1 MNKKILIIED
11 TDSLRTSIAEVLQL
25 EGFEVIQTA
34 DGFEGVNLAI
44 EHLPDLILCDILMPG
59 ISGYDVLERI
69 KQHPPL
75 ATVPLVFIT
84 ALSDR
89 TNVRKG
95 MDMGADDYLV
105 KPFTIEELLSAVNS
119 RIKVRQSIEKF
130 FTDRL
135 DQIEMEMR
143 EHIETIS
150 SQNAIQNSTIRAMSQ
165 SNEGMKTELK
175 EYRAQMM
182 NEALRAIETNS
193 SLQHLAKVLSEEI
206 DREGIDKDQRA
217 VLINLR
223 NKILRGNA
231 ALNNWSAFQ
240 LQFNM
245 IYPEFINKVLKKFP
259 HLTQQNLFMISAMY
273 INLNTEQ
280 LSLLLGISPDSVRKF
295 KYRLKKKLG
304 LKKDQSLLHY
314 IHSLG

>member
-59 ISGYDVLERI
+59 ISGYEVLEQI

-89 TNVRKG
+89 SNVRKG

-304 LKKDQSLLHY
+304 LKKDQSLLHF